1 MEKIEFKCPNCE
13 SENSLILMGH
23 DKAEFGR
30 KCLRCKIDLDITK
43 TEKGLEIKLKAK
55 RQKSAKRQSAS
66 QTLTEEENKARGK
79 VPADYKVYSS
89 NESDNKTALI
99 IAILILTSSLMGI
112 STGWSLTNAFELDYG
127 DYERIN
133 LEIIVQNNTSDLEN
147 VTIIFN
153 NKEMN
158 YTYEENGSYKILIIP
173 GKYNVKI
180 IAPEH
185 KNATMEFFVPPQDS
199 NLRLPDTNEGI
210 EGINRFTFIMEEG
223 TGSVNL
229 EENVYIKIFSWCPNL
244 VYAFSLIG
252 IWGAFVTYKRQS
264 YKNAQIGAF
273 FSVMAMGFLII
284 GPILGIIAL
293 YYLKKHKNIFTASFK
308 N

>member
-1 MEKIEFKCPNCE
+1 MEKIEFECPICE
-13 SENSLILMGH
+13 NKNSLILMGY
-23 DKAEFGR
+23 DKAEFEK
-30 KCLRCKIDLDITK
+30 KCLSCKTDLEIIK
-43 TEKGLEIKLKAK
+43 TEDELKINPK
-55 RQKSAKRQSAS
+55 KNIQKKKIS
-66 QTLTEEENKARGK
+66 EEEKKGHGK
-79 VPADYKVYSS
+79 VPVDYKLYSS
-89 NESDNKTALI
+89 DEPDNKTALI
-99 IAILILTSSLMGI
+99 IAILILTSSLMGM
-112 STGWSLTNAFELDYG
+112 STGWSLTNAFELDYSE
-127 DYERIN
+127 YEKIN
-133 LEIIVQNNTSDLEN
+133 LEIVVQNNTSDLDN

-153 NKEMN
+153 NDEVN
-158 YTYEENGSYKILIIP
+158 YTYEGNGSYNILVIP
-173 GKYNVKI
+173 GKYDVKI
-180 IAPEH
+180 IASEH
-185 KNATMEFFVPPQDS
+185 KNATMAFFVPPQDS
-199 NLRLPDTNEGI
+199 NLRLPETNEGI
-210 EGINRFTFIMEEG
+210 EGINKFTFTMEKG
-223 TGSVNL
+223 TGTIDL

>member
-1 MEKIEFKCPNCE
+1 MEKIEFECPICE
-13 SENSLILMGH
+13 NKNSLILMGY
-23 DKAEFGR
+23 DKSEFE
-30 KCLRCKIDLDITK
+30 KQCLSCKADLEIIK
-43 TEKGLEIKLKAK
+43 TEDELRINPKKKI
-55 RQKSAKRQSAS
+55 QKKVV
-66 QTLTEEENKARGK
+66 LGKKKNGRGK
-79 VPADYKVYSS
+79 VPSDYTVYI
-89 NESDNKTALI
+89 SDETENKTALI
-99 IAILILTSSLMGI
+99 IAILILTSSLMGM
-112 STGWSLTNAFELDYG
+112 STGWSLTNAFELDYSEYG
-127 DYERIN
+127 KIN

-158 YTYEENGSYKILIIP
+158 YTYEGNGSYNILVIP
-173 GKYNVKI
+173 GKYSAKI
-180 IAPEH
+180 NASEH
-185 KNATMEFFVPPQDS
+185 KNATMDFFVPPQDS
-199 NLRLPDTNEGI
+199 NLRLPETNEGI
-210 EGINRFTFIMEEG
+210 EGVNKFTFTMEKG
-223 TGSVNL
+223 TGTIIL
-229 EENVYIKIFSWCPNL
+229 EENIYIKIFSWCPNL

>member
-1 MEKIEFKCPNCE
+1 MEKIEFECPICE
-13 SENSLILMGH
+13 NKNRLILMSD
-23 DKAEFGR
+23 DKAQFEK
-30 KCLRCKIDLDITK
+30 KCLSCKTD
-43 TEKGLEIKLKAK
+43 LEIIKTKDELKISPK
-55 RQKSAKRQSAS
+55 KNIQKKTFS
-66 QTLTEEENKARGK
+66 EEKKKGNGK
-79 VPADYKVYSS
+79 VPSDYAVYI
-89 NESDNKTALI
+89 SDETENKTALI
-99 IAILILTSSLMGI
+99 IAILILTSSLMGM
-112 STGWSLTNAFELDYG
+112 STGWSLTNAFELDYS
-127 DYERIN
+127 DYGKIN
-133 LEIIVQNNTSDLEN
+133 LEIIVQNNTSNLDN

-158 YTYEENGSYKILIIP
+158 YTYEGNGSYNVLVIP
-173 GKYNVKI
+173 GKYSVKVN
-180 IAPEH
+180 ASEH
-185 KNATMEFFVPPQDS
+185 KNATMDFFVPPQDS
-199 NLRLPDTNEGI
+199 NLRLPETNEGI
-210 EGINRFTFIMEEG
+210 EGINKFTFTMEKG
-223 TGSVNL
+223 TGTIDL

>member
-1 MEKIEFKCPNCE
+1 MEKIEFECPICE
-13 SENSLILMGH
+13 NKNNLILMGY
-23 DKAEFGR
+23 DKAEFEK
-30 KCLRCKIDLDITK
+30 KCLSCKIDLEIIKTK
-43 TEKGLEIKLKAK
+43 DELKINPKNNIQKNASVDEEKKGY
-55 RQKSAKRQSAS
+55 
-66 QTLTEEENKARGK
+66 GK
-79 VPADYKVYSS
+79 VPADYAVYI
-89 NESDNKTALI
+89 SDETENKTALI
-99 IAILILTSSLMGI
+99 IAILILTSSLMGM
-112 STGWSLTNAFELDYG
+112 STGWSLTNAFELDYSEYG
-127 DYERIN
+127 KIN

-158 YTYEENGSYKILIIP
+158 YTYEGNGSYNILVIP
-173 GKYNVKI
+173 GKYSAKI
-180 IAPEH
+180 NASEH
-185 KNATMEFFVPPQDS
+185 KNATMDFFVPPQDS
-199 NLRLPDTNEGI
+199 NLRLPETNEGI
-210 EGINRFTFIMEEG
+210 EGVNKFTFTMEKG
-223 TGSVNL
+223 TGTIIL
-229 EENVYIKIFSWCPNL
+229 EENIYIKIFSWCPNL

>member
-1 MEKIEFKCPNCE
+1 
-13 SENSLILMGH
+13 MG
-23 DKAEFGR
+23 
-30 KCLRCKIDLDITK
+30 
-43 TEKGLEIKLKAK
+43 
-55 RQKSAKRQSAS
+55 
-66 QTLTEEENKARGK
+66 
-79 VPADYKVYSS
+79 
-89 NESDNKTALI
+89 
-99 IAILILTSSLMGI
+99 M
-112 STGWSLTNAFELDYG
+112 STGWSLTNAFELDYSEYG
-127 DYERIN
+127 KIN

-158 YTYEENGSYKILIIP
+158 YTYEGNGSYNVLVIP
-173 GKYNVKI
+173 GKYSAKI
-180 IAPEH
+180 NASEH
-185 KNATMEFFVPPQDS
+185 KNATMDFFVPPQDS
-199 NLRLPDTNEGI
+199 NLRLPETNEGI
-210 EGINRFTFIMEEG
+210 EGVNKFTFTMEKG
-223 TGSVNL
+223 TGTIIL
-229 EENVYIKIFSWCPNL
+229 EENIYIKIFSWCPNL

>member
-1 MEKIEFKCPNCE
+1 MEKIEFECPICE
-13 SENSLILMGH
+13 NKNRLILMSD
-23 DKAEFGR
+23 DKAQFEK
-30 KCLRCKIDLDITK
+30 KCLSCKTD
-43 TEKGLEIKLKAK
+43 LEIIKTKDELKISPK
-55 RQKSAKRQSAS
+55 KNIQKKTFS
-66 QTLTEEENKARGK
+66 EEKKKGNGK
-79 VPADYKVYSS
+79 VPSDYAVYI
-89 NESDNKTALI
+89 SDETENKTALI
-99 IAILILTSSLMGI
+99 IAILILTSSLMGM
-112 STGWSLTNAFELDYG
+112 STGWSLTNAFELDYS
-127 DYERIN
+127 DYGKIN
-133 LEIIVQNNTSDLEN
+133 LELIVQNNTSNLEN

-158 YTYEENGSYKILIIP
+158 YTYEGNGSYNILVIP
-173 GKYNVKI
+173 GKYSVKVN
-180 IAPEH
+180 ASEH
-185 KNATMEFFVPPQDS
+185 KNATMDFFVPPQDS
-199 NLRLPDTNEGI
+199 NLRLPETNEGI
-210 EGINRFTFIMEEG
+210 EGINKFTFIMEKG
-223 TGSVNL
+223 TGTINL